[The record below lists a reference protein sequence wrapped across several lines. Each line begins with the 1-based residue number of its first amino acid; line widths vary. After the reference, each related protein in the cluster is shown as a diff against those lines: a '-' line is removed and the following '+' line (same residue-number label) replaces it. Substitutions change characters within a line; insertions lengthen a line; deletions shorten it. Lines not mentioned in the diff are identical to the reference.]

1 MWLRLRSKL
10 LSAPCWRF
18 RTQLKAIKS
27 EFECFR
33 LLGAFRACWLRKER
47 LETEQL
53 EQLEAGVFSAG
64 AKHRPAWHQYSRK
77 EGIHPA
83 FYMPCS
89 TFPLL
94 GAEAE
99 VTGPHSCTWNSAER
113 GLGQRRAI
121 SSIPI
126 NPRRPLPSWQ
136 YARVPVLSPPSTEN
150 KPSVSSGGGGNKQS
164 FPVVL
169 WVLWFHFLTS
179 VKNMWRRLRAEVWIQ
194 RLKGSGS
201 N

>member
-1 MWLRLRSKL
+1 MWMLRLP
-10 LSAPCWRF
+10 A
-18 RTQLKAIKS
+18 
-27 EFECFR
+27 
-33 LLGAFRACWLRKER
+33 AFRACWLRKER

-77 EGIHPA
+77 EEVHPA
-83 FYMPCS
+83 FYTHCS

-99 VTGPHSCTWNSAER
+99 VTGPHSCTWNSAAR

-136 YARVPVLSPPSTEN
+136 YAPVPVLSLPPPPRIN
-150 KPSVSSGGGGNKQS
+150 LLFPAGGGGKKTK
-164 FPVVL
+164 FPSCFMSTLISLSHKCEKYVATPAGRGL
-169 WVLWFHFLTS
+169 NT
-179 VKNMWRRLRAEVWIQ
+179 KTQREWI
-194 RLKGSGS
+194 
-201 N
+201 

>member
-1 MWLRLRSKL
+1 ML
-10 LSAPCWRF
+10 
-18 RTQLKAIKS
+18 
-27 EFECFR
+27 R

-53 EQLEAGVFSAG
+53 EQLEAGVLSAG

-77 EGIHPA
+77 EEIHPA
-83 FYMPCS
+83 FYMHCS

-99 VTGPHSCTWNSAER
+99 VTGPHSCTWNSAAR

-136 YARVPVLSPPSTEN
+136 YARVPVLSLPPPPRIN
-150 KPSVSSGGGGNKQS
+150 LLFPAGGGGGKKTK
-164 FPVVL
+164 FPSCFMSTLISLSHKCEKYVATPAGRGL
-169 WVLWFHFLTS
+169 NT
-179 VKNMWRRLRAEVWIQ
+179 KTQ
-194 RLKGSGS
+194 RERI
-201 N
+201 

>member
-1 MWLRLRSKL
+1 ML
-10 LSAPCWRF
+10 
-18 RTQLKAIKS
+18 
-27 EFECFR
+27 R

-77 EGIHPA
+77 EEIHPA
-83 FYMPCS
+83 FYMRYS

-99 VTGPHSCTWNSAER
+99 VTGLHSCTWNSAAR

-126 NPRRPLPSWQ
+126 NPWRPLPSWQ
-136 YARVPVLSPPSTEN
+136 YAGVPVLSLPPPPRINLLFPLGGPKKNPKFLSWFMSTLISLSHKCEKYVATPASRGLN
-150 KPSVSSGGGGNKQS
+150 TKTQRERIQLTHCTWFVEW
-164 FPVVL
+164 L
-169 WVLWFHFLTS
+169 WKAS
-179 VKNMWRRLRAEVWIQ
+179 IGIIR
-194 RLKGSGS
+194 
-201 N
+201 

>member
-1 MWLRLRSKL
+1 MAEIEKQTSLGPL
-10 LSAPCWRF
+10 LTFQDS
-18 RTQLKAIKS
+18 IKGDQIWIWML
-27 EFECFR
+27 R

-77 EGIHPA
+77 EEIHPA
-83 FYMPCS
+83 FYMHCS

-99 VTGPHSCTWNSAER
+99 VTGLHSCTWNSAAR

-136 YARVPVLSPPSTEN
+136 YARVPVLSLPPPPRINLLFPPRGVE
-150 KPSVSSGGGGNKQS
+150 KKQ
-164 FPVVL
+164 VVL

-179 VKNMWRRLRAEVWIQ
+179 VKNMWRRLRAEV
-194 RLKGSGS
+194 
-201 N
+201 